1 MNPHLAPGLRSS
13 VDSEQA
19 QQAPRSPLPGLALA
33 AILAALFIALTW
45 FVAGPANGAG
55 IDQLLNRKHDISA
68 YAPTLHIV
76 DRIGQRAVCLP
87 VLGVVTAWVSWRH
100 RSARPVLIAVCA
112 VLAVNLVVLVLKL
125 WLARGAPLAHRPA
138 FFVDGQMY
146 PSGHTS
152 NIVAVYGTAAYL
164 ASRYGEVSRGARRVM
179 FAMVAVL
186 SLVMTMTSLLLRW
199 HWFTDLIAGFLVGGV
214 VLSAMAAFDLA
225 TPFSSYRW
233 RSPPEGSSAR

>member
-1 MNPHLAPGLRSS
+1 MNLHLAPGLRNS
-13 VDSEQA
+13 VNSEPVP
-19 QQAPRSPLPGLALA
+19 QAPRSPLPGLALA
-33 AILAALFIALTW
+33 GALAALFVALTW
-45 FVAGPANGAG
+45 FVAGPANGGG
-55 IDQLLNRKHDISA
+55 IDQMLNRKHDISA

-112 VLAVNLVVLVLKL
+112 VLGVNLIVLVLKL

-138 FFVDGQMY
+138 FFIDGQKY

-152 NIVAVYGTAAYL
+152 NIVGMYGTAAYL

-179 FAMVAVL
+179 FGIVTLL

-199 HWFTDLIAGFLVGGV
+199 HWFTDLIAGFLVGGM
-214 VLSAMAAFDLA
+214 VLSVLAAFDLA
-225 TPFSSYRW
+225 TPFSSSRW
-233 RSPPEGSSAR
+233 RSPPERASAR